1 MRGNKKKNVMPIF
14 FCGGPKKKTK
24 KGQVLT
30 KNEYKNK
37 VRGYDENLIFRT
49 HSVVNVAT
57 RPHVRWLT
65 QLNGRAVHIYLT
77 RRKTKSPWGP
87 LWPHGLAGSYSVD

>member
-65 QLNGRAVHIYLT
+65 QLNGRAVHIYFIFIS
-77 RRKTKSPWGP
+77 KNKKSMGAMVASWLGR
-87 LWPHGLAGSYSVD
+87 